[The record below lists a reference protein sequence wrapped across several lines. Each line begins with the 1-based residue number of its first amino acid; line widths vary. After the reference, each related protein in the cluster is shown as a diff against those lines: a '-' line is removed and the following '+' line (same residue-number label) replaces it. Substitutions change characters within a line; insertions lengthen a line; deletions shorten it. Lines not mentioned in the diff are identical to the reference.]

1 MVLNLRKNP
10 IPTLQERI
18 EALRE
23 EIDEFIDERVAE
35 EKKNC
40 PGVPE
45 GILRNILLARSGD
58 CLCRGYLNLT
68 KEDVE

>member
-1 MVLNLRKNP
+1 M
-10 IPTLQERI
+10 PTLKDRI
-18 EALRE
+18 ELLRA
-23 EIDEFIDERVAE
+23 EIDEFIDAKVAE
-35 EKKNC
+35 EKRNC

-45 GILRNILLARSGD
+45 GVLRNILLARSGD